1 MYCCCVYY
9 IHELIWILLLCFQSA
24 AYCACAHQKP
34 LDKNGWARAWCRFF
48 ASCRQ
53 WLLVQPRGSEEVCVF
68 PFCSFWLSALFRP
81 FATLPGWFVACCL
94 FCAQPFLQLAGAC
107 ATTSAFSLPPF
118 SLTRRIPLQKR
129 GRLQDV
135 QQFSRSLQFTKWRYE
150 LGLDKLRSPKDSPE
164 PLTNYQDV
172 S

>member
-1 MYCCCVYY
+1 MR
-9 IHELIWILLLCFQSA
+9 LSILLVLVVCTVQTF
-24 AYCACAHQKP
+24 CHVT
-34 LDKNGWARAWCRFF
+34 RFIAF
-48 ASCRQ
+48 
-53 WLLVQPRGSEEVCVF
+53 
-68 PFCSFWLSALFRP
+68 
-81 FATLPGWFVACCL
+81 CL

-150 LGLDKLRSPKDSPE
+150 LGLDKLRSLKDSPE